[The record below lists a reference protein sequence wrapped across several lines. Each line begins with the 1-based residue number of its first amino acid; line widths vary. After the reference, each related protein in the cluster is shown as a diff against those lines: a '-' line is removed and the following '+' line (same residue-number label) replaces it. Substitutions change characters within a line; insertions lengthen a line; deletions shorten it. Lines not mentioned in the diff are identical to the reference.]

1 MEYQKIANLIDDD
14 TLDQPSKFRT
24 RNWVEIND
32 ESRGAYNVN
41 SQIKFKTTMLKS
53 SLCDYS
59 DAYILVKGT
68 ISVNNTAAQGAA
80 ANNTNKKVIF
90 KNCAPFTNC
99 ISEIN
104 NTQID
109 NAKDIDIVMPM
120 YNLIE
125 YSDNYAKTTGSIWQY
140 CKDIPARNNN
150 NEITEFTLVN
160 TTDSF
165 KFKAKITGQTEDDGT
180 KDVEIMVPLK
190 YLSNFWRTLEM
201 PLINCEVN
209 LILTWSSTCVLI
221 STNIPNQAAIFEI
234 TDTKLYVPVVTL
246 STQENT
252 KFLQQLES
260 GFKRV
265 INWNKYLSKPELLA
279 QNPNLNHLVE
289 PSFQGVNRL
298 FVLAFEN
305 DNDGTSN
312 EQSYLPTVE
321 IKDYNT
327 MINGENVFDQP
338 IKNTKVTYDNIRKI
352 ATGQGD
358 DYTTRC
364 LLNYPYFANTYK
376 MFAVNLSKQQAL
388 DADPRAIQQI
398 NFTANIDRAAANKSL
413 LYSGRSKRNY
423 SRLFTGNSKSI
434 VNKIIFNLNTYKC
447 FALVSTTLIK

>member
-1 MEYQKIANLIDDD
+1 MEYQKIANLIDD
-14 TLDQPSKFRT
+14 TSNQPSKFRT

-68 ISVNNTAAQGAA
+68 ITANDTAAAGAA

-90 KNCAPFTNC
+90 KDCAPFTNC

-120 YNLIE
+120 YNLIG
-125 YSDNYAKTTGSIWQY
+125 YSDNYAKTTGSLWQY
-140 CKDIPARNNN
+140 CKDIPARNAN
-150 NEITEFTLVN
+150 NEIVIFTENN

-165 KFKAKITGQTEDDGT
+165 KFKAKITVQTGNGGT

-209 LILTWSSTCVLI
+209 LILTWSSNCVLI
-221 STNIPNQAAIFEI
+221 ATAVPNQVATFEI
-234 TDTKLYVPVVTL
+234 TDTKLYLPVVTL

-252 KFLQQLES
+252 KFLQQLQS
-260 GFKRV
+260 GFKSV

-289 PSFQGVNRL
+289 PSFQGINRL

-305 DNDGTSN
+305 DDDRISDD
-312 EQSYLPTVE
+312 EYYLPTVE
-321 IKDYNT
+321 IKDYT
-327 MINGENVFDQP
+327 IVINGENFFDQP
-338 IKNTKVTYDNIRKI
+338 IKNNKITYDNMRKI

-358 DYTTRC
+358 DYTTGC
-364 LLNYPYFANTYK
+364 LLDYPYFADTYK
-376 MFAVNLSKQQAL
+376 MIAVDLSKQQAL
-388 DADPRAIQQI
+388 DADPRASQQI
-398 NFTANIDRAAANKSL
+398 NFTANLDR
-413 LYSGRSKRNY
+413 
-423 SRLFTGNSKSI
+423 TGNTRVYFILEEAKETILDFSQGTVK
-434 VNKIIFNLNTYKC
+434 VL
-447 FALVSTTLIK
+447 

>member
-1 MEYQKIANLIDDD
+1 MEYQKIANLVDDN
-14 TLDQPSKFRT
+14 TLNQPSKFRT
-24 RNWVEIND
+24 RNWIEIND
-32 ESRGAYNVN
+32 ESIGAYNVN

-68 ISVNNTAAQGAA
+68 ISVNNTVTQGAA
-80 ANNTNKKVIF
+80 ANNTDKKVIF

-99 ISEIN
+99 ISGIN

-109 NAKDIDIVMPM
+109 NAKDIDIVMLM

-125 YSDNYAKTTGSIWQY
+125 YSDNYAKTTGSLWQY
-140 CKDIPARNNN
+140 CKDIPARNANGDIAIFAEN
-150 NEITEFTLVN
+150 N
-160 TTDSF
+160 TTDLF
-165 KFKAKITGQTEDDGT
+165 KFKAKITGQTGNNGT

-190 YLSNFWRTLEM
+190 HLSNFWRTLEM

-209 LILTWSSTCVLI
+209 LILTWSSNCVHI
-221 STNIPNQAAIFEI
+221 ATAIQNQNATFAI

-246 STQENT
+246 SMEENT
-252 KFLQQLES
+252 KFLQQLIS

-305 DNDGTSN
+305 DHDRTSN
-312 EQSYLPTVE
+312 GRYYLPTLR
-321 IKDYNT
+321 IKDYNIV
-327 MINGENVFDQP
+327 INGENFFDQP
-338 IKNTKVTYDNIRKI
+338 IKNNKITYDNIRKI

-358 DYTTRC
+358 DYTTGC
-364 LLNYPYFANTYK
+364 LLDYPYFKKTYK
-376 MFAVNLSKQQAL
+376 MIAADLSKQQAL
-388 DADPRAIQQI
+388 DADPSAIQHLILLQI
-398 NFTANIDRAAANKSL
+398 
-413 LYSGRSKRNY
+413 
-423 SRLFTGNSKSI
+423 
-434 VNKIIFNLNTYKC
+434 
-447 FALVSTTLIK
+447 